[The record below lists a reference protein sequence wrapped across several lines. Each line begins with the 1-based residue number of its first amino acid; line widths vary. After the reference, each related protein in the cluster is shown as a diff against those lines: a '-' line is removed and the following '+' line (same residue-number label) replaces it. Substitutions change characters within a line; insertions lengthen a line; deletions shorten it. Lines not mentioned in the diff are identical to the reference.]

1 MDEERARVKSFLKDH
16 PEEAKRLQDEIALEA
31 QIEHLKKEI
40 EAAQTAVK
48 SQAIS
53 YGKRI
58 AKMEKEVDEYRVKL
72 HLEKKYEKKI
82 KEKDVPVEEPEETPE
97 PPRSPPRA
105 VEPLILPPPPAP
117 APQDPPK
124 APKSPKSSE
133 KKPSLSKRAKEIEQ
147 RQNIENKAQKKLT
160 MLNIIWKQQ
169 NAKPNKKVCDLGIL
183 YEEASQA
190 GVPKNELEAILE
202 ELKEEGRVSEEH
214 VGSLKTLV
222 EPNDKGFFDE

>member
-1 MDEERARVKSFLKDH
+1 
-16 PEEAKRLQDEIALEA
+16 
-31 QIEHLKKEI
+31 
-40 EAAQTAVK
+40 
-48 SQAIS
+48 
-53 YGKRI
+53 
-58 AKMEKEVDEYRVKL
+58 MEKEVDEYRVKL

-105 VEPLILPPPPAP
+105 VEPLISPPPPAP

-124 APKSPKSSE
+124 APKAPKSSE